1 MRLPPLKAV
10 HYFEAAAR
18 LQSFTKAAQE
28 LNVTHSAISHQ
39 IKSLEDWLGQALF
52 ERRSRQVRLT
62 DVGQRFLG
70 PVRSAFTQLSVAAN
84 EATQFS
90 KARPLTVTCLPSVAA
105 KWLVPKL
112 QNFRSRHPELNV
124 HISATGSVEVIG
136 EGDIDIGIRFGRGN
150 WDGLHSELLY
160 ANEVFPV
167 CAPGL
172 LDPAKP
178 IRQARDVMQYPL
190 LTDTDWVRSGY
201 DVWRDWLAAAGAGD
215 VDFRSDISL
224 NYSNLQIQAAIDG
237 LGIAIGNQILAGDDL
252 KHGRLIKAF
261 DFTIRQDTGYWVV
274 YGKNALKQP
283 KIKAFRDWLFDEI
296 RGFLEECTTC

>member
-10 HYFEAAAR
+10 HYFESAAR

-39 IKSLEDWLGQALF
+39 IKALEDWLGQALF

-62 DVGQRFLG
+62 DAGQRFVG
-70 PVRSAFTQLSVAAN
+70 PVRDAFTLLSVAAQ
-84 EATQFS
+84 EAAKYN

-105 KWLVPKL
+105 KWLVPRL
-112 QNFRSRHPELNV
+112 QSFRARHPDINV
-124 HISATGSVEVIG
+124 RISATNTVERIG
-136 EGDIDIGIRFGRGN
+136 EGDIDLGIRYGRGN
-150 WDGLHSELLY
+150 WPGLDVESLQ

-172 LDPAKP
+172 LDPARP
-178 IRQARDVMQYPL
+178 IRSPRDVVQYPL

-201 DVWRDWLAAAGAGD
+201 DEWRDWLAAAGAGD
-215 VDFRSDISL
+215 VELRSDISL
-224 NYSNLQIQAAIDG
+224 SASNLQIQAAIDG
-237 LGIAIGNQILAGDDL
+237 LGIAMGNRILAGDDL
-252 KHGRLIKAF
+252 KHGRLIRPI
-261 DFTIRQDTGYWVV
+261 DFSVSLDSGYWVV

-283 KIKAFRDWLFDEI
+283 KIKAFRDWLFDEVKEY
-296 RGFLEECTTC
+296 LEECAGC